1 MSAKILVADD
11 SALAAKMLANV
22 LTNNSY
28 DVVMATNGIEAV
40 QKVYSEAPS
49 LILLDI
55 FMPHMNGYQACR
67 LLKDDPEV
75 AHIPIV
81 ILTGSD
87 SRSAESWSLQ
97 TGADA
102 FMTKSFEPADLIST
116 IERLLAAQ
124 THAEHSLQA
133 PPGPADILSR
143 LSILMDRELY
153 STTIERTELQ
163 TVLQNLT
170 DGVLTLDMQYRVT
183 RANRALGEMLGVNEK
198 TLLGRVCGEV
208 LSEPAGEATLGL
220 FEAAL
225 KGEPI
230 EMRDSE
236 LRSITGDATP
246 VAVSVALLHDYLGE
260 TVGCVCMFQ
269 DFTRRKEIEALY
281 DKLSALD
288 KTKED
293 LTRMIVHDLRTP
305 LSSVIVGMQL
315 LESSGDLN
323 DVQQEMADIAMRGG
337 QSLLGMINNL
347 LDISKMEAG
356 SLELEYKELSPAILV
371 ASAMGQVNSLARN
384 SNVRIESQIS
394 EELPS
399 FAGDEDKLRRVL
411 VNLLGNA
418 IKFTPGGGEVVIQVQ
433 ANVDGGVLFSVRDNG
448 EGIPAQAFTH
458 IFEKFGQVESRS
470 AGRQMSTGLGLA
482 FCKMAVEAHGGRIWV
497 ESTLGDGS
505 TFNFTVPSGN
515 SGSIANA
522 LRQE

>member
-1 MSAKILVADD
+1 MGAKILVADD

-22 LTNNSY
+22 LKTRGY
-28 DVVMATNGIEAV
+28 DVVMAANGIEAV
-40 QKVYSEAPS
+40 QSVYSEAPA
-49 LILLDI
+49 LVLLDI

-102 FMTKSFEPADLIST
+102 FMTKGFDPTDLVTT

-133 PPGPADILSR
+133 PPGPADILSK

-153 STTIERTELQ
+153 SSTIERTELR

-170 DGVLTLDMQYRVT
+170 DGVLTMDMQGTVT
-183 RANRALGEMLGVNEK
+183 RANRALGQMLGVDEK
-198 TLLGRVCGEV
+198 ALLGRHCSEV
-208 LSEPAGEATLGL
+208 LSEQAGETTLALFAAAT
-220 FEAAL
+220 A
-225 KGEPI
+225 GEPA
-230 EMRDSE
+230 EMRDTE
-236 LRSITGDATP
+236 LLSKSGGATP
-246 VAVSVALLHDYLGE
+246 VAVTVALLHDYLGE
-260 TVGCVCMFQ
+260 AVGCVCMFQ
-269 DFTRRKEIEALY
+269 DFTRRKEVEALY
-281 DKLSALD
+281 EKLSALD
-288 KTKED
+288 KAKED
-293 LTRMIVHDLRTP
+293 LTHMIVHDLRTP
-305 LSSVIVGMQL
+305 LTSVIMGLQL
-315 LESSGDLN
+315 LDDGGDLN
-323 DVQQEMADIAMRGG
+323 EIQQEMAGIALSGG

-356 SLELEYKELSPAILV
+356 ALELDRETVLPAALVGSALDQVATLAGDKSIELV
-371 ASAMGQVNSLARN
+371 AQVPAD
-384 SNVRIESQIS
+384 
-394 EELPS
+394 LPS

-411 VNLLGNA
+411 VNLVGNA
-418 IKFTPGGGEVVIQVQ
+418 IKFTPAGGQIIIQAQ
-433 ANVDGGVLFSVRDNG
+433 ASGDGGVTFAVRDTG
-448 EGIPAQAFTH
+448 EGIPAEAFAH

-497 ESTLGDGS
+497 ESSIGAGS
-505 TFNFTVPSGN
+505 VFYFTIPGESG
-515 SGSIANA
+515 
-522 LRQE
+522 